1 MSVEAVRLALEAG
14 VRAIDTAA
22 AYENER
28 EVGKAWKASGLKRE
42 EVILSSK
49 LANVDLR
56 SGNVRKAVET
66 SLKNLQTNYLDAYY
80 IHSPL
85 ASPAQREKAWKDM
98 QAMKK
103 EGVIRACGVCNFGVS
118 KIKMLADGRR
128 KPAPDIVQAEISP
141 FNQVWSMR
149 ESCARTMSQAPGA
162 RACSCGCGVC
172 SGGRMRN
179 ACMCVFVS
187 GWERHRI
194 CRRHSGDKQH
204 DMSGLCL

>member
-1 MSVEAVRLALEAG
+1 MISLPHRYNTKAEMSVEAVSLALEAG

-85 ASPAQREKAWKDM
+85 ASPSQREKAWKDM

-128 KPAPDIVQAEISP
+128 KPAPDIIQTEISP
-141 FNQVWSMR
+141 FNQVWSMI
-149 ESCARTMSQAPGA
+149 E
-162 RACSCGCGVC
+162 
-172 SGGRMRN
+172 
-179 ACMCVFVS
+179 
-187 GWERHRI
+187 
-194 CRRHSGDKQH
+194 KKK
-204 DMSGLCL
+204 